1 MKNILICICITVL
14 TLTIFESEASETLNI
29 LMSSDGNQLSKIMV
43 WSKGKTKEELVN
55 ELNQLAKEHLKEIEK
70 KKMISRKHQMELK
83 KKEQEKAIVERT
95 YEALINKEKARY
107 EREKEKV
114 EKMKKEIELQASYR
128 INCVCEEQQI
138 LR

>member
-29 LMSSDGNQLSKIMV
+29 LMSSDGDQLSKIMV

-70 KKMISRKHQMELK
+70 KKMISRKHQMESK
-83 KKEQEKAIVERT
+83 KKEQEKEIVERT
-95 YEALINKEKARY
+95 YEALINIEKARY

-114 EKMKKEIELQASYR
+114 EKMEKEIELQANYR

>member
-1 MKNILICICITVL
+1 MKNILICITVL
-14 TLTIFESEASETLNI
+14 MLTIFESQASETLNI
-29 LMSSDGNQLSKIMV
+29 LMSSDRNKLSKIME

-55 ELNQLAKEHLKEIEK
+55 ELNQLAKEHLKEMEK
-70 KKMISRKHQMELK
+70 KNIIYKKHQMELR
-83 KKEQEKAIVERT
+83 KKEQEKEIVERK
-95 YEALINKEKARY
+95 YEALIKKEKARY

-114 EKMKKEIELQASYR
+114 VKMEKEIELRASNR